1 MQLLEVLVEQKVY
14 YSVENVDPDW
24 LRLITQAKEEGI
36 SIEEI
41 RIFLAQQP
49 SDITVKDEVQP

>member
-49 SDITVKDEVQP
+49 SGLTAKEGV